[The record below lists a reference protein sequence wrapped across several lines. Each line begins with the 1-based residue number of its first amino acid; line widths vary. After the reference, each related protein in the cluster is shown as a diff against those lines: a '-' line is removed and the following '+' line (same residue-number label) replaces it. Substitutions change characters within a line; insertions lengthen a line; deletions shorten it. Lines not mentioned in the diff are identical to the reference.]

1 MNRPFP
7 VARPNRLA
15 VAGAV
20 VIVAL
25 AATSLAACGSVD
37 SATPGATNAQGDRP
51 PKKRRAAAT
60 AGKVTWVEGVSVEP
74 GNLAG
79 RCKNVTDVAMDSQYV
94 YFTNSAG
101 IGRAPLDGNGTYPC
115 DGIAAGTGI
124 TSVAAGGG
132 KITYVQNGKVEPGNL
147 AGRCKNVTDVAMD
160 SQYVYFTNGEGV
172 GRVLREGNEVS
183 TCDEVRWAQA
193 AGGPYGPFTSVAASP

>member
-1 MNRPFP
+1 MNWPLPFVRPSRR
-7 VARPNRLA
+7 AA
-15 VAGAV
+15 AGAI

-25 AATSLAACGSVD
+25 AATSLAACGSGD

-60 AGKVTWVEGVSVEP
+60 AGRVTWVEGGKVEP

-94 YFTNSAG
+94 YFTNIEG

-132 KITYVQNGKVEPGNL
+132 KVTYVQNGKVEPGNL

-160 SQYVYFTNGEGV
+160 SQYVYFTNIEGI
-172 GRVLREGNEVS
+172 GRALRDGSDVS

-193 AGGPYGPFTSVAASP
+193 AGGPYGPYTSVAASP